1 METGRP
7 ETPRQTTKN
16 MDRRSKKRPQISRS
30 GRLERSS
37 SGPGDMKGCSD
48 GDENPKKF
56 IDGAVK
62 KNKNIL

>member
-37 SGPGDMKGCSD
+37 SGPRDMKGCSD
-48 GDENPKKF
+48 GDEKKV

-62 KNKNIL
+62 KKKNIL